1 MTMSDQRRPVIDP
14 VNLKGKAW
22 VFGDNINTDI
32 IIPFRFKS
40 RTNDPYEMAKY
51 AMYGLDPDFPKK
63 ISKGDIIVAGRNFG
77 GGSSREQAPVAL
89 KYAGISAVIAESFA
103 RIFYRNAFTIGLPI
117 LEIPRI
123 KGKINP
129 QDDLKIDI
137 ANFVVENVRTNEI
150 FYARQVPE
158 FMRQML
164 SEGGLV
170 EYYKKYKHF
179 PWIQNHNF

>member
-137 ANFVVENVRTNEI
+137 ANFVVENIRTNEI

>member
-1 MTMSDQRRPVIDP
+1 MIMSEESNNITG
-14 VNLKGKAW
+14 NLKGRSW

-51 AMYGLDPDFPKK
+51 AMYGLDPDFHKK
-63 ISKGDIIVAGRNFG
+63 ISPGDIIVAGRNFG

-103 RIFYRNAFTIGLPI
+103 RIFYRNAFTIGLPA
-117 LEIPRI
+117 LEIPEI
-123 KGKINP
+123 KEKVTHGDEL
-129 QDDLKIDI
+129 QIDVTTFS
-137 ANFVVENVRTNEI
+137 AKNVKTNET
-150 FYARQVPE
+150 FHARKVPE

-164 SEGGLV
+164 LEGGLV
-170 EYYKKYKHF
+170 EYYKKYKQF
-179 PWIQNHNF
+179 PWIQS